1 VSVQPSADRQ
11 AQTRYDLSHDRS
23 AEERERGDS
32 WLAFAAVLIA
42 IAAVLNTIGGIAAI
56 SDSKFYVHDA
66 KYVMG
71 SLHSWGWTV
80 LIIGILQFLV
90 AWGIAVR
97 NQLARWV
104 GVLVLALNAIAQL
117 LMIPAYPFWSL
128 SIFTLD
134 VLAMYGLIVYGARL
148 SRS

>member
-1 VSVQPSADRQ
+1 
-11 AQTRYDLSHDRS
+11 
-23 AEERERGDS
+23 
-32 WLAFAAVLIA
+32 
-42 IAAVLNTIGGIAAI
+42 
-56 SDSKFYVHDA
+56 
-66 KYVMG
+66 
-71 SLHSWGWTV
+71 V